1 MNWRNLPGTLTEDG
15 AETLAQQISK
25 LPEGS
30 SVVEVGRDGGRET
43 LLIAETIKNS
53 GKHIKFFS
61 VGLDK
66 DAGELHE
73 TINFCGV
80 GRFVKVIDDDPVE
93 VADLF
98 ESDSVDFLFV
108 HPTTKDAMFEWVSS
122 RRRGV
127 VSSSALGQ
135 KSRYG
140 SVPPT
145 ASSNLQNP
153 GPSGRFTDFWGDYSS
168 SDFSGPS
175 GVDIGNS
182 GDSATA
188 ISRANS
194 RSTSS
199 SSENTALV
207 PSTSWY

>member
-1 MNWRNLPGTLTEDG
+1 MSWRNLLGTLTEDG

-108 HPTTKDAMFEWVSS
+108 HPTTKDAMFEWVWS
-122 RRRGV
+122 
-127 VSSSALGQ
+127 
-135 KSRYG
+135 
-140 SVPPT
+140 
-145 ASSNLQNP
+145 
-153 GPSGRFTDFWGDYSS
+153 WGEK
-168 SDFSGPS
+168 
-175 GVDIGNS
+175 V
-182 GDSATA
+182 
-188 ISRANS
+188 
-194 RSTSS
+194 
-199 SSENTALV
+199 NTAGAVAGKWELDSPIIV
-207 PSTSWY
+207 KATWGGKFFRPGAEKQVWICPAYSKF